1 MSVDMSSLD
10 EVMTRVGLTDW
21 VAGGDGV
28 ALAVPEVDVLNGVV
42 VNSFGTL
49 DVSVMVG
56 VFVMV
61 SDGVVV
67 VSAGEMG
74 SAIVAVKLV
83 AFSVFTNS
91 ITRDGSSIGTTR
103 LKIDNPNNAIGRAK
117 RNVSLYAKLFMTDP

>member
-61 SDGVVV
+61 SDGVAV

-74 SAIVAVKLV
+74 SAIVAVKLA